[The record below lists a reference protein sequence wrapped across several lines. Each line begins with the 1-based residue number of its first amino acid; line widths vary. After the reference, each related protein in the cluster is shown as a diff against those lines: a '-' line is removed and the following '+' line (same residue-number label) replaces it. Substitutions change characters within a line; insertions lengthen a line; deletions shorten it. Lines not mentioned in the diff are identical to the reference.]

1 MKSGCIE
8 FLKKPYINIKNL
20 DYIISSKSVYANLYK
35 IKLRK
40 DLALYQYPFNIY
52 PPLENGDTETKDLL
66 FKECSKLFE
75 RIFGNYF
82 ISGEFLYSII
92 KINETKIFKFSF
104 YKCKSRKEYNIEVDR
119 YESKRTIIQNNGS
132 IDQFGK
138 QIIEIFIRD
147 ILCSSP
153 NLDY

>member
-1 MKSGCIE
+1 M
-8 FLKKPYINIKNL
+8 
-20 DYIISSKSVYANLYK
+20 DYIISSKSLYANLYK

-40 DLALYQYPFNIY
+40 DLALYQYPLNIY
-52 PPLENGDTETKDLL
+52 PPLENGDTKTKDLL

-75 RIFGNYF
+75 RIFGYYF

-92 KINETKIFKFSF
+92 KINETKTFKFSF
-104 YKCKSRKEYNIEVDR
+104 YKCKTGKEYNIKVDR
-119 YESKRTIIQNNGS
+119 YESKRTIIQSNGS
-132 IDQFGK
+132 IEQFGK

-153 NLDY
+153 NLIIINILLF